1 MNTLAEKYMRK
12 VLIRYF
18 SRQIPLDDVIQ
29 LMEPDTI
36 EETIIRKVWSDLQAE
51 RNRES
56 PPGNSKVANTYT
68 PPELRDYQV
77 ETVRDVKAA
86 LAVGDRCFVQLP
98 TGAGKTRVM
107 YKLIDDDF
115 ESFNNANNVRLDPG
129 VVYICMSPRIDLA
142 KQHFCADKAKD
153 MATPYRLIN
162 FYSKVDDFTV
172 DAMYCEWSRDKE
184 ALIISSLYQSLGRLK
199 AWLDTRQLTKR
210 VRYIFSDEAH
220 LISRWC
226 QPNVLEREPDI
237 NWFMTGIWNPQIKR
251 VFMSATPTEN
261 QVCNLDGLWGQLIK
275 PVTVGQLITAKILCP
290 IETLIPNVRVTE
302 SIDKKTGDLRT
313 ELDSRSMCEILYKAL
328 VHTNAKKAV
337 VFCNTTAKCREL
349 RDLFARESE
358 SADIKIKSYIYVSGQ
373 DSQSGIVNKSHKD
386 NSEDEDSEN
395 EEFADIMSSKYKD
408 LAEEKRGEIVLFEKC
423 PTPAVVFVCKKI
435 SMGYDFPPID
445 FIAFAD
451 PKCAKAELAQ
461 CIGRGLRTSTGK
473 TVCRVFIPI
482 TPADYMG
489 DTRMKRRHLTLFEYL
504 NYLRDEVGFEYRIND
519 RTDMRIKTQTEIGNS
534 GCNTEINP
542 LVGELDKLTVTEPV
556 TIGDIPGSGYDFLD
570 ENKVCLILAKESVLN
585 NQKTDFSW
593 DKYNKIQYEYYR
605 VQNRK
610 YGFKT
615 IKEYFDAGIKKYADW
630 LDPTTIDLTTM
641 FGKYWKGWYDFLGID
656 TSKFPTSMDAW
667 IVKCRELGISCH
679 REYYDSLSENPDLP
693 DEPGYL
699 YSNFTNINTCLGATN
714 YRRR

>member
-1 MNTLAEKYMRK
+1 MANQTVLADKYMTK
-12 VLIRYF
+12 VIQKHIARGSSLE
-18 SRQIPLDDVIQ
+18 DVIDI
-29 LMEPDTI
+29 MEPDSEDEVSI
-36 EETIIRKVWSDLQAE
+36 RRVYAIIMAKIA
-51 RNRES
+51 
-56 PPGNSKVANTYT
+56 
-68 PPELRDYQV
+68 PPEVAPPTSQVNKQPLRPYQQQ
-77 ETVRDVKAA
+77 TVSECQQVLNAS
-86 LAVGDRCFVQLP
+86 DRCFVQLP

-115 ESFNNANNVRLDPG
+115 ESVKNTNNGRLEPG

-142 KQHFCADKAKD
+142 KQHFRSDRAKD
-153 MATPYRLIN
+153 MDTPFRLIN

-172 DAMYCEWSRDKE
+172 DALYCEWSRDKE
-184 ALIISSLYQSLGRLK
+184 ALIISGLYQSLDRLK
-199 AWLDTRQLTKR
+199 AWLETRQLTKR
-210 VRYIFSDEAH
+210 VRYVFSDEAH
-220 LISRWC
+220 MIARWC
-226 QPNVLEREPDI
+226 QPKVLEREPDI
-237 NWFMTGIWNPQIKR
+237 NWFMTGIWNPHVKR
-251 VFMSATPTEN
+251 VFMSATPTEK
-261 QVCNLDGLWGQLIK
+261 QVIDLDRYWGPLIK
-275 PVTVGQLITAKILCP
+275 PVTVGQLITTGILCP

-302 SIDKKTGDLRT
+302 SIDKKTGDMRT
-313 ELDSRSMCEILYKAL
+313 ELDSRSICEILYKEL
-328 VHTNAKKAV
+328 VHTNAQKTV

-349 RDLFARESE
+349 RDLFIRESK
-358 SADIKIKSYIYVSGQ
+358 SADVKIKAYLYVSGQ
-373 DSQSGIVNKSHKD
+373 ATNAVCNGDSMD
-386 NSEDEDSEN
+386 RSEDEESEN
-395 EEFADIMSSKYKD
+395 EEFVDIMSPKYKN
-408 LAEEKRGEIVLFEKC
+408 LAEERCGEIVKFEQCK
-423 PTPAVVFVCKKI
+423 TPAAVFVCKKI

-461 CIGRGLRTSTGK
+461 CIGRGLRTFTSK

-504 NYLRDEVGFEYRIND
+504 NYLRDELGLEYRIND
-519 RTDMRIKTQTEIGNS
+519 RSDITRKSQAGN
-534 GCNTEINP
+534 GG
-542 LVGELDKLTVTEPV
+542 VGGSMSSARAPMTSVTLNVFGNMP
-556 TIGDIPGSGYDFLD
+556 GYDFLD

-593 DKYNKIQYEYYR
+593 DNYNR
-605 VQNRK
+605 VQYDYYKSRNRE

-615 IKEYFDAGIKKYADW
+615 VKEYFNCVIEKFTDW
-630 LDPTTIDLTTM
+630 LDPTTIDVTTM

-679 REYYDSLSENPDLP
+679 SKYYESLSDNPDLP

-699 YSNFTNINTCLGATN
+699 YSNFTNINACLGATN